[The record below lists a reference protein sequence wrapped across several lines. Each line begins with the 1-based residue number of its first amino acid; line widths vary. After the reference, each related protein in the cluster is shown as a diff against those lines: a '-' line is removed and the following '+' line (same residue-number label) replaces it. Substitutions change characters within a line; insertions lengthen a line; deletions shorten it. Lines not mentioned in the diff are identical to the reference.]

1 MSGLA
6 LVGDI
11 EFAIFNPALL
21 GKFLDPVIDALVEAF
36 VDLAA
41 YAEDDGGPELSR
53 LGGACRKY
61 RGDGDKL
68 TFRDPASKS
77 GFPCSG

>member
-1 MSGLA
+1 
-6 LVGDI
+6 
-11 EFAIFNPALL
+11 
-21 GKFLDPVIDALVEAF
+21 LVEAF